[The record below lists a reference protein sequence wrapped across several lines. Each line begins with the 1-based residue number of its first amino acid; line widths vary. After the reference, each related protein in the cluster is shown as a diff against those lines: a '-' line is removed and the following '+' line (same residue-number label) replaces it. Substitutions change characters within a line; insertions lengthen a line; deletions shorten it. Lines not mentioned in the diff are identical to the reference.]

1 MKYSFN
7 EQNSSK
13 SLHQGNEGYT
23 DSLGFLCCGFL
34 FNWICSH
41 LSRIQS
47 EFNVPNTILDHFS
60 KKQNNT
66 KNHHHTVSIYQ
77 FITLINLNVQNIKD
91 GEENKV
97 LTVQLKIHHCLR
109 VSEWN
114 LKGLLLPVWS
124 RLHFG
129 LFLYP
134 NAKKLQSSCS
144 DSNVPSSADHHHQS
158 HHPAVL
164 RGHKQ
169 KKQSA
174 LTAKLSLSHLFFFP
188 QEGKDPQSNFKQHS
202 LFLLFQSLCQS

>member
-1 MKYSFN
+1 MNKTLPNLFIRVTKAILTRWVFCVVGSFLIGFAHIFPEYS
-7 EQNSSK
+7 QN
-13 SLHQGNEGYT
+13 LMYLT
-23 DSLGFLCCGFL
+23 
-34 FNWICSH
+34 
-41 LSRIQS
+41 QS
-47 EFNVPNTILDHFS
+47 WTIS
-60 KKQNNT
+60 AKNKT